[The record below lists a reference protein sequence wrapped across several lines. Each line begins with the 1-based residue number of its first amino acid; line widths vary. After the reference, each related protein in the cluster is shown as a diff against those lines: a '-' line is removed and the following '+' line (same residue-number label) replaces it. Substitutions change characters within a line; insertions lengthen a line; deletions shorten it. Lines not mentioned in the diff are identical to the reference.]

1 MRFKTLFAVCALFG
15 SLFQSSPVL
24 SETLRTAW
32 LGEHEAFLTW
42 YAKEKGWDKEAGLD
56 IAMLRFDSGR
66 DLIENVKAYD
76 WAVAG
81 CGAVPAM
88 RATMSDQIEVIAVAN
103 DESLSN
109 AILTRP
115 DSPIL
120 ASRGFNP
127 DFPNV
132 FGTPE
137 SVKGKTVLCPK
148 KTSAHYLLGKWLSAL
163 GLSER
168 DVKIDPL
175 EPTPALGV
183 FRNGY
188 GDVIAVWSPFTRE
201 AETLGYKT
209 VTSARD
215 CGAPQPVL
223 LVADRTFAA
232 EHPETVRAFLKLY
245 LRGVNAIRDEG
256 PEALAPDYVRF
267 AGEWMGKTLSEADA
281 AAELRDHPV
290 FSLEEQLELIGE
302 EGKGPLKA
310 WLAEIAA
317 FSESMAPNKAHR
329 HATPDAVT
337 DRFLRAIASER
348 AS

>member
-15 SLFQSSPVL
+15 SLFQSSPAL

-148 KTSAHYLLGKWLSAL
+148 KTSAHYNRIS
-163 GLSER
+163 S
-168 DVKIDPL
+168 
-175 EPTPALGV
+175 
-183 FRNGY
+183 
-188 GDVIAVWSPFTRE
+188 
-201 AETLGYKT
+201 
-209 VTSARD
+209 
-215 CGAPQPVL
+215 C
-223 LVADRTFAA
+223 
-232 EHPETVRAFLKLY
+232 
-245 LRGVNAIRDEG
+245 VNS
-256 PEALAPDYVRF
+256 LA
-267 AGEWMGKTLSEADA
+267 
-281 AAELRDHPV
+281 
-290 FSLEEQLELIGE
+290 
-302 EGKGPLKA
+302 
-310 WLAEIAA
+310 
-317 FSESMAPNKAHR
+317 
-329 HATPDAVT
+329 
-337 DRFLRAIASER
+337 
-348 AS
+348 